1 MERNNN
7 NFFKQTSRTRYCIS
21 FQQDVPPL
29 KLGNSTSAITPCDED
44 DTLCESD
51 DDLSYPTSLIDTML
65 ETHVAFKSP
74 SFFGA
79 IFGDICEPQDNNKLA
94 VRAGFDLELSEL
106 CSSFQ
111 KYIYPKK
118 AKNTAGEWHYI
129 INTDQYR
136 QGVTVEI
143 CLGRVKGFVKNI
155 FLCVFALTTLIF
167 GCLKYGRRWSEFIK
181 VS

>member
-1 MERNNN
+1 
-7 NFFKQTSRTRYCIS
+7 
-21 FQQDVPPL
+21 
-29 KLGNSTSAITPCDED
+29 
-44 DTLCESD
+44 
-51 DDLSYPTSLIDTML
+51 ML

>member
-1 MERNNN
+1 M
-7 NFFKQTSRTRYCIS
+7 
-21 FQQDVPPL
+21 L
-29 KLGNSTSAITPCDED
+29 K
-44 DTLCESD
+44 
-51 DDLSYPTSLIDTML
+51 
-65 ETHVAFKSP
+65 THVAFKSP

-143 CLGRVKGFVKNI
+143 CLGRVKGFVKNS
-155 FLCVFALTTLIF
+155 FLCFRTYNAISKLTHF
-167 GCLKYGRRWSEFIK
+167 GWSKILMEVVRINIGILRP
-181 VS
+181 